1 MICVSTDEF
10 MIIRSADECNQP
22 EMKGQHCGDMRHVTG
37 DLCYVTGDLC
47 YVTGAERKCD
57 IITGAPVQVVWA
69 KLRREFVASCNIE
82 VPVDASVIFYCFISI
97 IGKNSIAVVQSAVC
111 YILDLK

>member
-1 MICVSTDEF
+1 
-10 MIIRSADECNQP
+10 MIIRSADECDQP
-22 EMKGQHCGDMRHVTG
+22 EMKGQHCGDMHHVTG
-37 DLCYVTGDLC
+37 DLW

-57 IITGAPVQVVWA
+57 LITGAPVVWA
-69 KLRREFVASCNIE
+69 KLRREFVASCNIR

-111 YILDLK
+111 NI